1 MKRPFLVFE
10 DIQTAPRRKLFTLFG
25 TEWMATPYA
34 WLSLPFW
41 SLLGIFTA
49 LFGEHAKAIE
59 WRLIIGVGY
68 GVLLFLTNALHSL
81 GHSLAG
87 KLLGAPLDGILLT
100 ATRNVNVHRQDQFRF
115 SKDLRIGRALGGPLM
130 NILTG
135 LICLG
140 ILSLVGSEW
149 LAVFGYFNLAIG
161 IFLFFPV
168 PSLDGWVIWGEL
180 FGFRGR
186 G

>member
-10 DIQTAPRRKLFTLFG
+10 EIETAPRRKLFTLLG

-41 SLLGIFTA
+41 SLLGVFAA
-49 LFGEHAKAIE
+49 LFGENANAIE

-68 GVLLFLTNALHSL
+68 GVLLFLMNALHSL

-115 SKDLRIGRALGGPLM
+115 SKSLRIGRALGGPLS
-130 NILTG
+130 NILFG
-135 LICLG
+135 LIG
-140 ILSLVGSEW
+140 LVLWQLFAREVLLLFAW
-149 LAVFGYFNLAIG
+149 FNLAIG
-161 IFLFFPV
+161 IFTLCPI

-180 FGFRGR
+180 FGFRGH